1 MECLC
6 EACVTI
12 CSWLSCFCNVK
23 NVLSNLVTCGRCHKK
38 AIEPVEE
45 VYKIK
50 FLDNTIV
57 SFEKII
63 VEA

>member
-6 EACVTI
+6 EACVPI
-12 CSWLSCFCNVK
+12 CSWLSCFCNVR
-23 NVLSNLVTCGRCHKK
+23 NVLSNLPCRKK

-57 SFEKII
+57 SFERLI
-63 VEA
+63 VEAEG